1 MYFPLLLPAHK
12 RAYKRFV
19 TRSCVF
25 KDQRLD
31 NETSYNQVATPE
43 IFSGAATLSLFFR
56 AIVGIIAFM
65 VRSIRSPLKTPAGE
79 ASSNS
84 EFMFMQTQVGI
95 FRLISCFFVK
105 KFS

>member
-1 MYFPLLLPAHK
+1 MYFPLLLPLHK

-31 NETSYNQVATPE
+31 NETSYNLVATPV

-56 AIVGIIAFM
+56 AIVGIITFK
-65 VRSIRSPLKTPAGE
+65 VC
-79 ASSNS
+79 SNS
-84 EFMFMQTQVGI
+84 EFMFIQTQVEI

>member
-1 MYFPLLLPAHK
+1 MKGLIPQCNVFPLTAHK

-65 VRSIRSPLKTPAGE
+65 VRS
-79 ASSNS
+79 NS